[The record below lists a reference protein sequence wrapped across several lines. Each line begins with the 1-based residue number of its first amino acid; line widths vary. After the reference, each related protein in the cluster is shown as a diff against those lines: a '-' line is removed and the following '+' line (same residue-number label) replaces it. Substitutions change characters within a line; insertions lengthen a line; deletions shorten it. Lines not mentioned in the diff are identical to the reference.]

1 MIRELARYERL
12 PDEAKA
18 TDEQLHAAFFGEH
31 PTVFCELVETEEGDV
46 AGFAVWF
53 LNYSTW
59 TGTNGIYLEDLFVRP
74 PFRGRGYGRA
84 LLVRLAQECV
94 DRGYERFQWS
104 VLDWNTPSIDFYRSL
119 GAEAL
124 DEWTVYR
131 VTGDALA
138 RLAATPRP
146 EVASPED
153 RP

>member
-1 MIRELARYERL
+1 LIRELARYERL

-119 GAEAL
+119 GA
-124 DEWTVYR
+124 
-131 VTGDALA
+131 GSP
-138 RLAATPRP
+138 ATPSPGSRRHHGPRWRVLRTGPRRSRP
-146 EVASPED
+146 V
-153 RP
+153 RR